1 MLRRFRSSWSFTS
14 HAPLPRLSV
23 TCSIPAGLPPF
34 CWSCYKP
41 IWGTLI
47 RSDVWYLW
55 GSEWHPAGGKVVEG
69 TRSTSPASLAGALLP
84 CSREAPQVL
93 ATAPWTDAHY
103 PPPPTLCPL
112 NGPLHFS
119 VTHGFTW
126 KHWTAITC
134 LFRVNEFCR
143 FLFMDLLFLLGCI
156 LETGLFLYQRVWFK
170 KNKQKNLHI
179 FCLFFLTILGNIVT
193 CSVALKHG

>member
-1 MLRRFRSSWSFTS
+1 MDGISRINLCSVGSAAPGLSLVTLLRLVFPSR
-14 HAPLPRLSV
+14 APSLPDS
-23 TCSIPAGLPPF
+23 PPF

-41 IWGTLI
+41 IRGTLI

-55 GSEWHPAGGKVVEG
+55 ASERHPAGGKVVEG

-93 ATAPWTDAHY
+93 ATAPWTDAHH
-103 PPPPTLCPL
+103 PPSPTLCPL

-143 FLFMDLLFLLGCI
+143 FLFMDLLFLLRDAGMYP
-156 LETGLFLYQRVWFK
+156 GNRV
-170 KNKQKNLHI
+170 
-179 FCLFFLTILGNIVT
+179 FFDTKELI
-193 CSVALKHG
+193 